1 VLLLLLLELL
11 LELLELLEPLL
22 PELLL
27 LRSTAWLGGWRS
39 TPSGFRAG
47 DFNKAGCELGCA
59 CFFPE
64 RGLTSST
71 SWPLSRR
78 SFGTATFY
86 RLRFRLP
93 C

>member
-27 LRSTAWLGGWRS
+27 LRSTAWLGGWS

-64 RGLTSST
+64 G
-71 SWPLSRR
+71 
-78 SFGTATFY
+78 
-86 RLRFRLP
+86 
-93 C
+93 